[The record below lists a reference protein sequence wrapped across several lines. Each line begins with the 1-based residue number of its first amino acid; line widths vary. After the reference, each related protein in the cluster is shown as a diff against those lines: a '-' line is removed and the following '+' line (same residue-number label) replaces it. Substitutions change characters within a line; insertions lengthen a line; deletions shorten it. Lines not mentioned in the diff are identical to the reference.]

1 MEGYIVHSYKL
12 AIRVLELRPHA
23 LIAVVDSLQMS
34 NSYKTRTDIK
44 LLQSKCTKVR
54 MLFPFSLV
62 HEEIV
67 NNLIKLFGLERIRV
81 PNSLLRVL
89 SDRYDYSSLT
99 DYELET
105 ILNLT

>member
-1 MEGYIVHSYKL
+1 
-12 AIRVLELRPHA
+12 
-23 LIAVVDSLQMS
+23 
-34 NSYKTRTDIK
+34 
-44 LLQSKCTKVR
+44 